1 MNKPDTDQFLPLIK
15 VHPRHLTPYALLVGD
30 PNRVRD
36 TAPLMSDVREI
47 GNNREYLTMTGT
59 YAGQRLTVASHG
71 IGAGGANVCFMELLK
86 GGVRV
91 LIRAGTCGAMHTE
104 IDDGDLIIATGA
116 VREDAA
122 TEHLMPLAYPA
133 VADRQVVNAL
143 VQAARRHGYDDPHV
157 GLLVSQANFYPSA
170 MRPAPWE
177 KYVGY
182 GVLGVEMEMSALLV
196 VAHMVGARAGGI
208 ATTDGNLVRKA
219 DPEMD
224 GYDPHR
230 EVVAR
235 GKQAMLQIA
244 LEALAD
250 LANEDSSPRI
260 PCPSDVKD
268 P

>member
-1 MNKPDTDQFLPLIK
+1 MTKPDVNRFLPLIR
-15 VHPRHLTPYALLVGD
+15 VHARDLTPYALVVGD

-36 TAPLMSDVREI
+36 AAALMSDVREI
-47 GNNREYLTMTGT
+47 GHNREYLTITGT
-59 YAGQRLTVASHG
+59 CADQRLTIASHG
-71 IGAGGANVCFMELLK
+71 VGSGGANVCFMELLK

-104 IDDGDLIIATGA
+104 IEDGDLIIATGA

-133 VADRQVVNAL
+133 VADRHVVNAL
-143 VQAARRHGYDDPHV
+143 VQAARRHGYDEPYV
-157 GLLVSQANFYPSA
+157 GLLVSDANFYPSA
-170 MRPAPWE
+170 MLPCPWE

-182 GVLGVEMEMSALLV
+182 GVLGVEMELSALLV
-196 VAHMVGARAGGI
+196 VAHMNGARAGGI
-208 ATTDGNLVRKA
+208 VTADGNLVRKP

-230 EVVAR
+230 EVVTR

-244 LEALAD
+244 LDALAS
-250 LANEDSSPRI
+250 LANGDKVAVS
-260 PCPSDVKD
+260 
-268 P
+268 

>member
-1 MNKPDTDQFLPLIK
+1 MTKPDRDRFLPLIK
-15 VHPRHLTPYALLVGD
+15 VQARDLTPYALVVGD

-36 TAPLMSDVREI
+36 AAALMSDVREI
-47 GNNREYLTMTGT
+47 GNNREYLTITGT
-59 YAGQRLTVASHG
+59 CAGQRLTVASHG
-71 IGAGGANVCFMELLK
+71 VGVGGANVCFMELLK

-91 LIRAGTCGAMHTE
+91 LIRAGTCGAMDTE
-104 IDDGDLIIATGA
+104 INDGDLIIATGA

-133 VADRQVVNAL
+133 VADRQVVTAL
-143 VQAARRHGYDDPHV
+143 VQAARRHGYDDPHL
-157 GLLVSQANFYPSA
+157 GLLVSQANFYPSDLL
-170 MRPAPWE
+170 PAPWE

-182 GVLGVEMEMSALLV
+182 GVLGVEMELSALLV
-196 VAHMVGARAGGI
+196 VAHMNGARAGGI
-208 ATTDGNLVRKA
+208 VTIDGNLVRKQ
-219 DPEMD
+219 DPEMA

-250 LANEDSSPRI
+250 LASRYVVSR
-260 PCPSDVKD
+260 S
-268 P
+268 